1 MKRFYLLFI
10 LALLTFLTSFGQEE
24 NSPSLDSAASQPD
37 TVKNWIIGGRV
48 GLNFTNVSLTNWAS
62 GGQESVSGTGNFL
75 IKANY
80 KKNKF
85 KWKNSLEVAYGL
97 IKQGD
102 APVIK
107 SDDQILLTSELDYNF
122 KPKWSFSNV
131 FTFRSQF
138 APGYNPP
145 EIQEDSTLISDWL
158 APGYIQEALGFG
170 YQPTEYFSLFI
181 SPLTAK
187 ITLVMVQG
195 LADNGDYGVD
205 AAVLDTAGNIISPGK
220 NVRAEIGASFRM
232 NFNKEVV
239 KNVDFESVLDLFSNY
254 LENPDAVDVN
264 WINNLNMKINEF
276 MTASVLTQLIYDQ
289 DIKIEAENDP
299 TDIAPRTQFKSVI
312 GVGIT
317 YKF

>member
-1 MKRFYLLFI
+1 MKKIYLLLI
-10 LALLTFLTSFGQEE
+10 IVSFYHFNSYGQDEQ
-24 NSPSLDSAASQPD
+24 SSTPDSL
-37 TVKNWIIGGRV
+37 KNWVIGGRI
-48 GLNFTNVSLTNWAS
+48 GLNFTNVSLTNWAG

-75 IKANY
+75 IRADY

-85 KWKNSLEVAYGL
+85 KWKNSFEVAYGL
-97 IKQGD
+97 IKQGE

-107 SDDQILLTSELDYNF
+107 SDDKILFTSELNYNY

-145 EIQEDSTLISDWL
+145 DSQFVNNKISDWL

-170 YQPTEYFSLFI
+170 YQPTEYLSFFL

-187 ITLVMVQG
+187 ITLVMDQR
-195 LADNGDYGVD
+195 LADNGEYGVD
-205 AAVLDTAGNIISPGK
+205 AAVRDSAGNIITPGK
-220 NVRAEIGASFRM
+220 NIRAEIGASFRM

-239 KNVDFESVLDLFSNY
+239 KNVEFESVLDLFSNY
-254 LENPDAVDVN
+254 LENPDALDVN
-264 WINNLNMKINEF
+264 WINNLNMKINDF

-289 DIKIEAENDP
+289 DIKIAAENDP

-312 GVGIT
+312 GIGIT